1 MSNLKLWL
9 SAFRLRT
16 LPLSISG
23 IIIGGCF
30 AAYEGAFDPL
40 VFALALL
47 VTVALQ
53 VLSNLAND
61 YGDGV
66 KGTDNENRVGP
77 MRAIQSG
84 KITPEQMF
92 EGLKINVLI
101 VIFLT
106 VLLIYFAFGHGY
118 FLYSL
123 FFFVLGGLAV
133 YAALKYTMGDSA
145 YGYKGLGDVF
155 VFIFFGLVS
164 VVGSYF
170 LFTKEFDHIVILPS
184 IAVGLLS
191 VGVLN
196 LNNIRDIE
204 SDTLSNK
211 ITMAVRMGK
220 DKSKRYQLLLVISAM
235 ILGVVFAILYY
246 HSLWNFLFLLS
257 YIPLT
262 IHVLKIRK
270 AESSSDFDPQLKVL
284 ALSTFLFS
292 LLLGI
297 GYIIDIVKFSELFS

>member
-1 MSNLKLWL
+1 MDRLKLWL

-23 IIIGGCF
+23 IVIGSCF
-30 AAYEGAFDPL
+30 AAYNGFFDPI
-40 VFALALL
+40 VFVLALL

-53 VLSNLAND
+53 ILSNLAND

-66 KGTDNENRVGP
+66 KGTDNETRVGP

-84 KITPEQMF
+84 KITPDQMF
-92 EGLKINVLI
+92 EGLKINILI

-106 VLLIYFAFGHGY
+106 VLLIYNAFGHGY

-123 FFFVLGGLAV
+123 LFFALGGLSV
-133 YAALKYTMGDSA
+133 YAAMKYTMGDSA
-145 YGYKGLGDVF
+145 YGYKGLGDIF
-155 VFIFFGLVS
+155 VFIFFGFVS

-170 LFTKEFDHIVILPS
+170 LYTKQLDHIVVLPS

-196 LNNIRDIE
+196 LNNMRDIA
-204 SDTLSNK
+204 SDKLSNK
-211 ITMAVRMGK
+211 ITMAVKLGK
-220 DKSKRYQLLLVISAM
+220 IKSKQYHLFLVISAM
-235 ILGVVFAILYY
+235 GIGIVFAILYY
-246 HSLWNFLFLLS
+246 TSFYNFLFLLS
-257 YIPLT
+257 YIPLS
-262 IHVLKIRK
+262 IHIVKISK
-270 AESSSDFDPQLKVL
+270 ATSSSDFDSQLKVL

-297 GYIIDIVKFSELFS
+297 GYIL